1 MSNAIR
7 NFIIGMGSVLDLR
20 PVEDVEAELGR
31 LRRTATDRQALEQDW
46 KMVGDDLWR
55 AINRY
60 ERDRS
65 RRCG

>member
-31 LRRTATDRQALEQDW
+31 LRRTATDRQSAGAGLED
-46 KMVGDDLWR
+46 GR
-55 AINRY
+55 
-60 ERDRS
+60 
-65 RRCG
+65 